1 MRTLLVPAPLREKL
15 GDAVSDGLV
24 MMFAEAYR
32 IGTEQL
38 DRRIAEVSA
47 TFNRTLDE
55 QMSKLRLEM
64 AAMKFDPAIVSLM
77 LRGGG

>member
-15 GDAVSDGLV
+15 GDAASDGLV

-32 IGTEQL
+32 IGTQQL
-38 DRRIAEVSA
+38 DRQIAEVSA

-64 AAMKFDPAIVSLM
+64 AALKFDPAILSLM